1 MSISKRNRIARFIRL
16 TAEVEAAQAQT
27 RHLLNACELWRGRNG
42 DTAAQAAGHLWRSYE
57 AAVKAREA
65 LEKRQR
71 ALQVQLA
78 PHGEYCTKHHPDDPK
93 LFCCDVVEH
102 TSPCAFLRSLA

>member
-1 MSISKRNRIARFIRL
+1 MNIAQRNRIAKYIRL
-16 TAEVEAAQAQT
+16 NLELESAQAHT
-27 RHLLNACELWRGRNG
+27 RRLLNACELWRGRSG
-42 DTAAQAAGHLWRSYE
+42 ATAAQIAQHLWAVYE
-57 AAVKAREA
+57 VAVKAREA
-65 LEKRQR
+65 LEEEQR
-71 ALQVQLA
+71 AFQAQLA